1 MLAEWIGVMGSAAR
15 GRASA
20 GERRRHRRRAGRAG
34 AADRT
39 VSALPI
45 PLGHRVYV
53 VPCRHY
59 AVVKGCGYDPLSA
72 RLFYLLL
79 CDGRDPAW
87 WAYEET
93 VIDCGDAAHPRAL
106 FAPGGLA

>member
-1 MLAEWIGVMGSAAR
+1 MAGAPHSRAS
-15 GRASA
+15 GRAR
-20 GERRRHRRRAGRAG
+20 RRRHRRAGGPG
-34 AADRT
+34 AAEGT

-59 AVVKGCGYDPLSA
+59 AVVKGCGYDPLSG
-72 RLFYLLL
+72 RLVYLVL

-93 VIDCGDAAHPRAL
+93 IIDCGDAAHPRSL